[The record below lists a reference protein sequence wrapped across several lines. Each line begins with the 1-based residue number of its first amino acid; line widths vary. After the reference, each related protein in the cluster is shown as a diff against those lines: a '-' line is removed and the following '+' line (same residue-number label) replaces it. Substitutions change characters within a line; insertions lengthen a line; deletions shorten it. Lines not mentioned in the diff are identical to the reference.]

1 MFTLSSPPAILSA
14 SVSLPEKRELRLP
27 MASENLIDFTFGYR
41 NTNTSLNL
49 SDQSVYKPACCYILV
64 PILWREG
71 PGVILVTICAR

>member
-27 MASENLIDFTFGYR
+27 IASENEIYFIFGCR
-41 NTNTSLNL
+41 NANTSVSL
-49 SDQSVYKPACCYILV
+49 SDQSAYKLACCYILV

-71 PGVILVTICAR
+71 PGVILVTILAR